1 MDFQENENYCPFDT
15 AWSLIS
21 GKYKHR
27 IMWLLTDHKMRFSE
41 LQRMFPNITTKVLTQ
56 QLRMLEE
63 DKLITRTVYPEVPIK
78 TEYELTEMGKKA
90 KPILMAV
97 REFGEQYLH
106 EQEKNCGCPACGNN
120 YSPTTSLIAK
130 HR

>member
-15 AWSLIS
+15 AWSLIC
-21 GKYKHR
+21 GKYKQR
-27 IMWLLTDHKMRFSE
+27 IMWLLIDRKLRFSE
-41 LQRMFPNITTKVLTQ
+41 LQRMVPNITTKVLTQ

-78 TEYELTEMGKKA
+78 TEYELTEMGMKA

-97 REFGEQYLH
+97 RDFGEQYLNEH
-106 EQEKNCGCPACGNN
+106 EKPCGCPACENN
-120 YSPTTSLIAK
+120 YSETITLLPK